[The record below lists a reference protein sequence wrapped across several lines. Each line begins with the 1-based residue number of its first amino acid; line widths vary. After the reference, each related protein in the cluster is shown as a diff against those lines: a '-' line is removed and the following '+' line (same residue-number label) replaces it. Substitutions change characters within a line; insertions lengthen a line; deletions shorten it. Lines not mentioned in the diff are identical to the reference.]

1 MTSGGASFDDSA
13 FFNLVERTF
22 FEFYKYRGVNAYHTS
37 HNFALKPQ
45 ILEILCSLGPL
56 WFKLVFYEMLKY
68 VNWLCKKILVFCDV
82 RKKPNFNPKQ
92 VSL

>member
-22 FEFYKYRGVNAYHTS
+22 FEFYKDRGVNAYHTS

-45 ILEILCSLGPL
+45 ILEILRSLGPL
-56 WFKLVFYEMLKY
+56 WFKLVFYEMLK
-68 VNWLCKKILVFCDV
+68 LKGDRLRLSLVACE
-82 RKKPNFNPKQ
+82 
-92 VSL
+92 LIM

>member
-1 MTSGGASFDDSA
+1 MEDRGDKRGLTCAKMTSGGASSNDSA

-45 ILEILCSLGPL
+45 ILEILRSLGPL
-56 WFKLVFYEMLKY
+56 
-68 VNWLCKKILVFCDV
+68 
-82 RKKPNFNPKQ
+82 
-92 VSL
+92 